1 MKKAETKDRIRE
13 ALEIRE
19 MKQAELVEKTGIDKG
34 QMSSYLAGRY
44 KPKQNNLHLMAEA
57 LSVDE
62 AWLMGYDVP
71 MERISDKNTDIDLTG
86 SDTSSQVLFVL
97 GKLLKDGTVTIENAQ
112 TGKQTKLSIA
122 NGEWSLLENYRTLN
136 DIGQRKA
143 NEHVSLL
150 TKIPEYQASDTFQ
163 PDMFL
168 NALELEP
175 VRNIRRSTYTYYQ
188 RLASAGTGEYIF
200 DDIPTD
206 TIEAPYMEHADFII
220 GVNGNSMEPTY
231 YDGDK
236 VYVEKQQIVEIGD
249 IGIFMVNNECF
260 IKEAG
265 REGLISHNKKYDLIP
280 GSEHIICVGKVLG
293 KVEEE

>member
-1 MKKAETKDRIRE
+1 MKKKNSAERLKELMNILDI
-13 ALEIRE
+13 
-19 MKQAELVEKTGIDKG
+19 KQTDIIEKTGIPKSAMSMYISG
-34 QMSSYLAGRY
+34 QRAPR
-44 KPKQNNLHLMAEA
+44 QNR
-57 LSVDE
+57 LSLIADAYNINE

-71 MERISDKNTDIDLTG
+71 MERVSDKNTDIDLTG
-86 SDTSSQVLFVL
+86 TDTSSQMLFVL

-150 TKIPEYQASDTFQ
+150 TKIPEYQAPDTS
-163 PDMFL
+163 PSDMFL
-168 NALELEP
+168 NTIELEP
-175 VRNIRRSTYTYYQ
+175 VHNIRRSTYTYYQ
-188 RLASAGTGEYIF
+188 RLASAGTDEYIF
-200 DDIPTD
+200 DDVPTD
-206 TIEAPYMEHADFII
+206 TIEAPYIEHADFII
-220 GVNGNSMEPTY
+220 GVNGDSMEPTY

-236 VYVEKQQIVEIGD
+236 VYVEKRQVVEIGE

-265 REGLISHNKKYDLIP
+265 KDGLISHNKKYNLIP
-280 GSEHIICVGKVLG
+280 GSEHIICVGKVLR